1 MKKKQVIAIA
11 AVLAVVLLTST
22 AVYAIG
28 NFGLENP
35 PANAPVETPINT
47 AEAGEIEAV
56 QTLTAAQVDISE
68 FSVPLGTKAEQIL
81 RDTLTKKQMTE
92 QEIERYNYTPD
103 SIKQL
108 TYEEARVK
116 ETEYKAIWDGYQT
129 DFADKGWDER
139 NELDPEGKRFD
150 ALDLYY
156 EYKDYADSIATGMEL
171 AKTIHGIL
179 YEEMS
184 AALYEANRDIMINA
198 EAGYTSRF
206 AVTKKALSEFYLL
219 VLEDLETE
227 FAAPEVDGNQLAD
240 ELRLMEEYQ
249 HLQFRGNL
257 EQISPE
263 LMAEYTQRYQSG
275 ERIGSILG

>member
-56 QTLTAAQVDISE
+56 QTLTAEQVDISE

-92 QEIERYNYTPD
+92 QEIDYYNSMPD

-108 TYEEARVK
+108 TYEEARAKQAELQAEWDAIQNDLRPWDEYTEAEKLHIGEVSSLLF
-116 ETEYKAIWDGYQT
+116 EYKG
-129 DFADKGWDER
+129 
-139 NELDPEGKRFD
+139 
-150 ALDLYY
+150 
-156 EYKDYADSIATGMEL
+156 YADAIATGIEQ
-171 AKTIHGIL
+171 AKVMHEQL
-179 YEEMS
+179 KEQADMWLSYAVLEENWDLSEYERQF
-184 AALYEANRDIMINA
+184 NT
-198 EAGYTSRF
+198 G
-206 AVTKKALSEFYLL
+206 KKAIAEFYLV
-219 VLEDLETE
+219 VLEDMDEKLKSPNADGDGLFNDMTLMYSYKEGNN
-227 FAAPEVDGNQLAD
+227 FAD
-240 ELRLMEEYQ
+240 
-249 HLQFRGNL
+249 
-257 EQISPE
+257 ISPE

-275 ERIGSILG
+275 ESIESILG

>member
-22 AVYAIG
+22 AVYAMG

-56 QTLTAAQVDISE
+56 QTLTAEQVDISE

-92 QEIERYNYTPD
+92 QEIDYYNSMPD

-108 TYEEARVK
+108 TYEEARAK
-116 ETEYKAIWDGYQT
+116 QAELQAEWDAIQNDLRP
-129 DFADKGWDER
+129 WDEYTEAEKTHIGEVSSLLFR
-139 NELDPEGKRFD
+139 
-150 ALDLYY
+150 
-156 EYKDYADSIATGMEL
+156 YKDYADAIATGIEQAKAMYDKLNWEMEDSL
-171 AKTIHGIL
+171 FD
-179 YEEMS
+179 
-184 AALYEANRDIMINA
+184 ANRRL
-198 EAGYTSRF
+198 ETKTEESSLRF
-206 AVTKKALSEFYLL
+206 AASKKALAEFYL
-219 VLEDLETE
+219 VILEDIKEKI
-227 FAAPEVDGNQLAD
+227 ASPGVDASQLID
-240 ELRLMEEYQ
+240 EMNLMRQYK

-275 ERIGSILG
+275 ESIESILG

>member
-22 AVYAIG
+22 AVYAMG

-56 QTLTAAQVDISE
+56 QTLTAEQVDISE

-81 RDTLTKKQMTE
+81 RNTLTKKQMTE
-92 QEIERYNYTPD
+92 QEIDYYNSMPD

-108 TYEEARVK
+108 TYEEARAK
-116 ETEYKAIWDGYQT
+116 QAELQAEWDAIQNDLRP
-129 DFADKGWDER
+129 WDEYTEAEKTHIGEVSSLLFR
-139 NELDPEGKRFD
+139 
-150 ALDLYY
+150 
-156 EYKDYADSIATGMEL
+156 YKDYADAIATGIEQAKAMYDKLNWEMEDSL
-171 AKTIHGIL
+171 FD
-179 YEEMS
+179 
-184 AALYEANRDIMINA
+184 ANRRL
-198 EAGYTSRF
+198 ETKTEESSLRF
-206 AVTKKALSEFYLL
+206 AASKKALAEFYL
-219 VLEDLETE
+219 VILEDIKEKI
-227 FAAPEVDGNQLAD
+227 ASPGVDASQLID
-240 ELRLMEEYQ
+240 EMNLMRQYK

>member
-22 AVYAIG
+22 AVYAMG

-35 PANAPVETPINT
+35 PANAPAAQAPLNT

-56 QTLTAAQVDISE
+56 QTLTAEQVDISE

-81 RDTLTKKQMTE
+81 RNTLTKKQMTE
-92 QEIERYNYTPD
+92 REINYYNSMPD

-108 TYEEARVK
+108 TYEEARAK
-116 ETEYKAIWDGYQT
+116 QAELQAEWDAIQNDLRP
-129 DFADKGWDER
+129 WDEYTEAEKTHIGEVSSLLFR
-139 NELDPEGKRFD
+139 
-150 ALDLYY
+150 
-156 EYKDYADSIATGMEL
+156 YKDYADAIATGIEQAKAMYDKLNWEMEDSL
-171 AKTIHGIL
+171 FD
-179 YEEMS
+179 
-184 AALYEANRDIMINA
+184 ANRRL
-198 EAGYTSRF
+198 ETKTEESSLRF
-206 AVTKKALSEFYLL
+206 AASKKALAEFYL
-219 VLEDLETE
+219 VILEDIKEKI
-227 FAAPEVDGNQLAD
+227 ASPGVDASQLID
-240 ELRLMEEYQ
+240 EMYLMRQYK

-275 ERIGSILG
+275 ESIESILG

>member
-22 AVYAIG
+22 AVYAMG

-56 QTLTAAQVDISE
+56 QTLTAEQVDISE

-92 QEIERYNYTPD
+92 QEIDYYNSMPD

-108 TYEEARVK
+108 TYEEARAK
-116 ETEYKAIWDGYQT
+116 QAELQAEWDAIQNDLRP
-129 DFADKGWDER
+129 WDEYTEAEKTHIGEVSSLLFR
-139 NELDPEGKRFD
+139 
-150 ALDLYY
+150 
-156 EYKDYADSIATGMEL
+156 YKDYADAIATGIEQAKAMYDKLNWEMEDSL
-171 AKTIHGIL
+171 FD
-179 YEEMS
+179 
-184 AALYEANRDIMINA
+184 ANRRL
-198 EAGYTSRF
+198 ETKTEESSLRF
-206 AVTKKALSEFYLL
+206 AASKKALAEFYL
-219 VLEDLETE
+219 VILEDIKEKI
-227 FAAPEVDGNQLAD
+227 ASPGVDASQLID
-240 ELRLMEEYQ
+240 EMNLMRQYK

>member
-22 AVYAIG
+22 AVYAMG

-35 PANAPVETPINT
+35 PANAPAETPINT
-47 AEAGEIEAV
+47 AAAGEIEAV
-56 QTLTAAQVDISE
+56 RTLTAAQVDISE

-92 QEIERYNYTPD
+92 QEIDYYNSMPD

-108 TYEEARVK
+108 TYEEARAK
-116 ETEYKAIWDGYQT
+116 QAELRAEWDAIQNDLRP
-129 DFADKGWDER
+129 WDEYTEAEKTHIGEVSSLLFR
-139 NELDPEGKRFD
+139 
-150 ALDLYY
+150 
-156 EYKDYADSIATGMEL
+156 YKDYANAIATGIEQAKAMYDKLNWEMEDSL
-171 AKTIHGIL
+171 FD
-179 YEEMS
+179 
-184 AALYEANRDIMINA
+184 ANRRL
-198 EAGYTSRF
+198 ETKTEESSLRF
-206 AVTKKALSEFYLL
+206 AASKKALAEFYL
-219 VLEDLETE
+219 VILEDIKEKI
-227 FAAPEVDGNQLAD
+227 ASPGVDASQLID
-240 ELRLMEEYQ
+240 EMNLMRRYK

>member
-1 MKKKQVIAIA
+1 MKKKQIIAIA

-35 PANAPVETPINT
+35 PANAPAETPINT
-47 AEAGEIEAV
+47 AAAGKIEAV
-56 QTLTAAQVDISE
+56 RTLTAAQVDISE

-92 QEIERYNYTPD
+92 REINHYNSKPD

-108 TYEEARVK
+108 TYEEARAK
-116 ETEYKAIWDGYQT
+116 QAELQAEWDAIQNDLRP
-129 DFADKGWDER
+129 WDEYTEAEKTHIGEVSSLLFR
-139 NELDPEGKRFD
+139 
-150 ALDLYY
+150 
-156 EYKDYADSIATGMEL
+156 YKDYADSIATGMEL

-275 ERIGSILG
+275 ESIESILG

>member
-47 AEAGEIEAV
+47 AAAGEIEAV
-56 QTLTAAQVDISE
+56 QTLTAEQMDISE

-92 QEIERYNYTPD
+92 REINYYNSMPD

-108 TYEEARVK
+108 TYEEARAK
-116 ETEYKAIWDGYQT
+116 QAELQAEWDAIQNDLRP
-129 DFADKGWDER
+129 WDEYTEAEKTHIGEVSSLLFR
-139 NELDPEGKRFD
+139 
-150 ALDLYY
+150 
-156 EYKDYADSIATGMEL
+156 YKDYADSIATGMEL

>member
-22 AVYAIG
+22 AVYAMG

-47 AEAGEIEAV
+47 AAAGEIEAV
-56 QTLTAAQVDISE
+56 QTLTAEQVDISE

-81 RDTLTKKQMTE
+81 RNTLTKKQMTE
-92 QEIERYNYTPD
+92 QEIDYYNSMPD

-108 TYEEARVK
+108 TYEEARAK
-116 ETEYKAIWDGYQT
+116 QAELQAEWDAIQNDLRP
-129 DFADKGWDER
+129 WDEYTEAEKTHIGEVSSLLFR
-139 NELDPEGKRFD
+139 
-150 ALDLYY
+150 
-156 EYKDYADSIATGMEL
+156 YKDYADAIATGIEQAKAMYDKLNWEMEDSL
-171 AKTIHGIL
+171 FD
-179 YEEMS
+179 
-184 AALYEANRDIMINA
+184 ANRRL
-198 EAGYTSRF
+198 ETKTEESSLRF
-206 AVTKKALSEFYLL
+206 AASKKALAEFYL
-219 VLEDLETE
+219 VILEDIKEKI
-227 FAAPEVDGNQLAD
+227 ASPGVDASQLID
-240 ELRLMEEYQ
+240 EMNLMRQYK

-275 ERIGSILG
+275 ESIESILG

>member
-56 QTLTAAQVDISE
+56 QTLTAEQVDISE

-92 QEIERYNYTPD
+92 QEIDYYNSMPD

-108 TYEEARVK
+108 TYEEARAK
-116 ETEYKAIWDGYQT
+116 QAELQAEWDAIQNDLRP
-129 DFADKGWDER
+129 WDEYTEAEKTHIGEVSSLLFR
-139 NELDPEGKRFD
+139 
-150 ALDLYY
+150 
-156 EYKDYADSIATGMEL
+156 YKDYADSIATGMEL

-184 AALYEANRDIMINA
+184 AALYEANRDIKINA

-275 ERIGSILG
+275 ERIESILG

>member
-22 AVYAIG
+22 AVYAMG

-47 AEAGEIEAV
+47 AADGKIEAV
-56 QTLTAAQVDISE
+56 RTLTAAQVDISA

-92 QEIERYNYTPD
+92 REINYYNSMPD

-108 TYEEARVK
+108 TYEEARAK
-116 ETEYKAIWDGYQT
+116 QAELQAEWDAIQNDLRP
-129 DFADKGWDER
+129 WDEYTEAEKTHIGEVSSLLFR
-139 NELDPEGKRFD
+139 
-150 ALDLYY
+150 
-156 EYKDYADSIATGMEL
+156 YKDYADAIATGLEL
-171 AKTIHGIL
+171 AKTIQGIL

-184 AALYEANRDIMINA
+184 SALYEANRDMENA
-198 EAGYTSRF
+198 AAEDVLRF

-275 ERIGSILG
+275 ESIESILG

>member
-1 MKKKQVIAIA
+1 MKKKQIIAIA

-22 AVYAIG
+22 AVYAMG

-47 AEAGEIEAV
+47 AAAGEIEAV
-56 QTLTAAQVDISE
+56 RTLTAAQVDISE

-92 QEIERYNYTPD
+92 QEIDYYNSMPD

-108 TYEEARVK
+108 TYEEARAK
-116 ETEYKAIWDGYQT
+116 QAELQAEWDAIQNDLRP
-129 DFADKGWDER
+129 WDEYTEAEKTHIGEVSSLLFR
-139 NELDPEGKRFD
+139 
-150 ALDLYY
+150 
-156 EYKDYADSIATGMEL
+156 YKDYADAIATGIEQAKAMYDKLNWEMEDSL
-171 AKTIHGIL
+171 FD
-179 YEEMS
+179 
-184 AALYEANRDIMINA
+184 ANRRL
-198 EAGYTSRF
+198 ETKTEESSLRF
-206 AVTKKALSEFYLL
+206 AASKKALAEFYL
-219 VLEDLETE
+219 VILEDIKEKI
-227 FAAPEVDGNQLAD
+227 ASPGVDASQLID
-240 ELRLMEEYQ
+240 EMYLMRQYK

-275 ERIGSILG
+275 ESIESILG